1 LILARLNAKYFKIF
15 VILILIPIFAGM
27 KQTLITFKT
36 TPHFKEFVEKQAKRA
51 KLSTSKYIKEVVK
64 KHSKYK
70 EPELI

>member
-1 LILARLNAKYFKIF
+1 
-15 VILILIPIFAGM
+15 M